1 MKNLYESIFTIS
13 NGDNAKN
20 ATYEIFKNHLIHQA
34 DTWCQSPYANPI
46 ESLDIQV
53 KDNKC
58 SLYLESFKGHGLYIN
73 MTEIIDMTEVIGLE
87 LSDIY
92 ISKQMNNLTLF
103 YSRDIDLPVTIHA
116 KDIWSIIFQSSTPE
130 NPFMLTDNHN
140 ISHLTIDAKP
150 TNIISGS
157 INFINC
163 DLGYT
168 VTLQLHPFNIDK
180 MFTKCKIKATSLD
193 IEYLAKNNTSYNKIL
208 SELFDNPMQD
218 GMKPKNNMIDRIGLK
233 NCVEGNFNLYISQ
246 GFEPRVA
253 VVSDGTYPRIP
264 YTDLKQIHSFKIPGY
279 KDKLSVFI

>member
-58 SLYLESFKGHGLYIN
+58 SLYLKSFKGQELYIN
-73 MTEIIDMTEVIGLE
+73 MTEIIDMTEVTGLE

-92 ISKQMNNLTLF
+92 ISKQMNNLKLF
-103 YSRDIDLPVTIHA
+103 YSRDIDLPMTIHA

-150 TNIISGS
+150 TNIISSS

-168 VTLQLHPFNIDK
+168 VTLKLHPFNIDK

-208 SELFDNPMQD
+208 SNLFDNPMQD

-233 NCVEGNFNLYISQ
+233 NCVDGNFNLYISQ
-246 GFEPRVA
+246 GFEPHVA
-253 VVSDGTYPRIP
+253 VVPDGTYPRIP